1 MDNKRGVGT
10 HYENVVV
17 RFLEREGLTIIS
29 RNFRCRSGE
38 IDIIAKDGDVY
49 AFIEVKYRNTEV
61 KGHPSEAVDL
71 KKQKRISKVAL
82 FYLTYVVKSTNVPC
96 RFDVV
101 SVLGDR
107 IEHIKNA
114 FNYIG

>member
-1 MDNKRGVGT
+1 MENKRKVGS
-10 HYENVVV
+10 HYENVVG
-17 RFLEREGLTIIS
+17 RFLERKGLTIIS
-29 RNFRCRSGE
+29 RNFRCKNGE
-38 IDIIAKDGDVY
+38 IDIIAKDWDVY
-49 AFIEVKYRNTEV
+49 VFIEVKYRNTDI

-71 KKQKRISKVAL
+71 KKQKKISKVAL

-101 SVLGDR
+101 SILGDR

-114 FNYIG
+114 FYYAG